1 MKRLH
6 IRLIMKYVFYQ
17 NILSMHQSACL
28 RKLADHPGMEVTLV
42 VAEETETGR
51 DRQGWQQPDFGE
63 CCIILSPD
71 EQKLQELTSLH
82 DAVHV
87 FTGMCAFPMVE
98 RAFKMSCAIPGMRR
112 MVYSEPWRAD
122 GWRGKLRW
130 LYYRWLAWKYSGKVE
145 AFLLT
150 GKLGVESYVRAGFP
164 REKCHEWGYFTESPN
179 MTPVP
184 ELPLEHSV
192 PRLIFIGT
200 WDVRKN
206 ILALVSALK
215 SISLSFEC
223 LLLGDG
229 YLRPQVNAEI
239 GGDSRFHLIGNV
251 PNTQIGGW
259 LSACDVLVLPS
270 LFDGWGAVVNE
281 ALMCGTR
288 ALVSD
293 RCGAAS
299 LIASPKHG
307 AVFPLRNMKDA
318 LESQILQG
326 IQPEEDRCHVR
337 QWAEANISG
346 KVAAIRFLEICGEML

>member
-1 MKRLH
+1 MH
-6 IRLIMKYVFYQ
+6 YVFYQ
-17 NILSMHQSACL
+17 NILSMHQSAFL
-28 RKLADHPGMEVTLV
+28 RELAEHQGSDVTLV
-42 VAEETETGR
+42 VADKAERGR
-51 DRQGWQQPDFGE
+51 AKQGWRQPDFGK
-63 CCIILSPD
+63 CRIVLSPD
-71 EQKLQELTSLH
+71 EHSLREVLSLR

-87 FTGMCAFPMVE
+87 FTGMCAFPMVK
-98 RAFKMSCAIPGMRR
+98 RAFKMSCSIPGIRR

-130 LYYRWLAWKYSGKVE
+130 LYYRWQAWKYTSKVE

-150 GKLGVESYVRAGFP
+150 GKLGVDSYVQAGFP
-164 REKCHEWGYFTESPN
+164 REKCYEWGYFTERPN
-179 MTPVP
+179 MTSIP
-184 ELPLEHSV
+184 ELPCEHSV

-206 ILALVSALK
+206 ILAMIYALK
-215 SISLSFEC
+215 NISLPFEC

-229 YLRPQVNAEI
+229 FLRPRVEAEVDD
-239 GGDSRFHLIGNV
+239 DSRFRLVGNV

-270 LFDGWGAVVNE
+270 VFDGWGAVVNE

-299 LIASPKHG
+299 LIVSPQQG
-307 AVFPLRNMKDA
+307 AVFELSRITEA
-318 LESQILQG
+318 LSTQLSIG
-326 IQPEEDRCHVR
+326 CQPISARREVR
-337 QWAEANISG
+337 DWALANITGES
-346 KVAAIRFLEICGEML
+346 AARRFMDICKIK